1 MEEFTSSR
9 SSSPPLS
16 LLLHQPTTEY
26 STKKKDL
33 YLGPIEQGTAHSGP
47 MSEKVVQHKMLSILE
62 QLQQNQETLRES
74 VYALL
79 GRTGSSGI
87 PTPSTMD
94 DCTCG
99 LCGYQPSQYKDLQNS
114 TNTKLQANTCTCTGT
129 GICTCT
135 CIMGPLDSTMDEAE
149 EIEDFSVSD
158 LTYSSDVD
166 LIENMWDDFNITD
179 YVPSP
184 RYKKIKRNSPLPS
197 SRKDFSPT
205 RVTVPV
211 PFSMTLREER
221 KEKKKSRSLQ
231 MAEKEKEEREAEEEA
246 HLAKQFKANPV
257 PATTFL
263 PLYEMINACNQ
274 ERREQIKET
283 SKETL
288 KRLEKPFSFM
298 AREEAKKKERES
310 QILLLKETAER
321 EKKEKQCFQAGEIPE
336 YVFDPNIMERIEEE
350 EEYRKIRIR
359 QRALESLAESHLPAG
374 MRIRGQEYN
383 LERLL
388 RRIAKDEKVLEKK
401 KQPSANE
408 NKYAYNDFEQELM
421 RRQRQVKT
429 LTLPIEELQG
439 KPLPI
444 IRHSTPTKS
453 VTFH

>member
-1 MEEFTSSR
+1 
-9 SSSPPLS
+9 
-16 LLLHQPTTEY
+16 
-26 STKKKDL
+26 
-33 YLGPIEQGTAHSGP
+33 
-47 MSEKVVQHKMLSILE
+47 
-62 QLQQNQETLRES
+62 
-74 VYALL
+74 
-79 GRTGSSGI
+79 
-87 PTPSTMD
+87 
-94 DCTCG
+94 
-99 LCGYQPSQYKDLQNS
+99 
-114 TNTKLQANTCTCTGT
+114 
-129 GICTCT
+129 
-135 CIMGPLDSTMDEAE
+135 MDEAE

>member
-1 MEEFTSSR
+1 MEEFSSSR

-16 LLLHQPTTEY
+16 SLLHQDLSHQY
-26 STKKKDL
+26 SDK
-33 YLGPIEQGTAHSGP
+33 HSGP
-47 MSEKVVQHKMLSILE
+47 MGHRTANPGPISEKMVQHNMLSILE
-62 QLQQNQETLRES
+62 QLQQNQETLRDS
-74 VYALL
+74 VYTLL
-79 GRTGSSGI
+79 GRTRSSGA
-87 PTPSTMD
+87 PTPTLD
-94 DCTCG
+94 ACCTCG
-99 LCGYQPSQYKDLQNS
+99 LCGYQPSQYKDLQDS
-114 TNTKLQANTCTCTGT
+114 TNIRLQTNTCTCTGT

-135 CIMGPLDSTMDEAE
+135 CNMGPLDSTTDEE
-149 EIEDFSVSD
+149 EVGGDFSVSD
-158 LTYSSDVD
+158 HTYSSDVD

-179 YVPSP
+179 YLPSP
-184 RYKKIKRNSPLPS
+184 GYRKVKRMSPLPS
-197 SRKDFSPT
+197 SRKDFSPA
-205 RVTVPV
+205 RVTIPV

-283 SKETL
+283 SKQTL

-298 AREEAKKKERES
+298 AREEAKRKERES
-310 QILLLKETAER
+310 QILLSKETAE
-321 EKKEKQCFQAGEIPE
+321 KEQCFQAGEIPE

-359 QRALESLAESHLPAG
+359 QRALESLAESHLPTG
-374 MRIRGQEYN
+374 MRIRGQQYN

-388 RRIAKDEKVLEKK
+388 RRIGKDERVLDKK
-401 KQPSANE
+401 KQSSAN
-408 NKYAYNDFEQELM
+408 KSRYAYNDFEQELM

-429 LTLPIEELQG
+429 LTFELQA
-439 KPLPI
+439 KPQPI
-444 IRHSTPTKS
+444 IKHSTPTKA
-453 VTFH
+453 VIYH